1 MEYPIL
7 QNSKTLAIIKLQ
19 KRSESN
25 VLTHLHPKE
34 SRGYVNAG
42 TQQLLKPLTVD
53 VRGFLF
59 ACLD

>member
-25 VLTHLHPKE
+25 VLSKLPINQINRK
-34 SRGYVNAG
+34 
-42 TQQLLKPLTVD
+42 
-53 VRGFLF
+53 
-59 ACLD
+59 